1 VSPPLFNKEE
11 NMQLNSRENREVL
24 VPEDLISERDIQA
37 FRDTGFIIKRALLT
51 AEKAQQIAEWTDEIA
66 HYPELPGRYMMY
78 CEPSLMRSG
87 ERLLS
92 RIENFFPYHARFSQF
107 LTGHA
112 LLGAAARLFGEPAV
126 LFKDKI
132 NFKLPGA
139 DGFKPHQD
147 VQAGWNVYASV
158 HLTAMVTIDATTVEN
173 GCLEIASGHHRRGV
187 IGNMWEPL
195 TEADIA
201 GMAFVPCITW
211 PGDVVFFDSFTP
223 HRSNPNLTTQPRR
236 VLYVTYNR
244 YSEGDRRL
252 QYFADKRKSYP
263 PDCERETGAQYQYR
277 V

>member
-1 VSPPLFNKEE
+1 
-11 NMQLNSRENREVL
+11 MQLDSRENRKTL
-24 VPEDLISERDIQA
+24 VPEDLISERDIQV

-51 AEKAQQIAEWTDEIA
+51 AEKTQQIAEWTDEIA

-78 CEPSLMRSG
+78 FESSLVRSG

-92 RIENFFPYHARFSQF
+92 RIENFFPYHAGFRQLLS
-107 LTGHA
+107 GRA
-112 LLGAAARLFGEPAV
+112 MLGAAARLFGESAV

-139 DGFKPHQD
+139 DGFKAHQD
-147 VQAGWNVYASV
+147 VQAGWNAYASLQ
-158 HLTAMVTIDATTVEN
+158 LTAMVTIDATTVEN

-211 PGDVVFFDSFTP
+211 PGDVAFFDSFTP
-223 HRSNPNLTTQPRR
+223 HRSNPNLTRQPRR
-236 VLYVTYNR
+236 VLYITYNR
-244 YSEGDRRL
+244 HSEGDRRL
-252 QYFADKRKSYP
+252 QYYADKRKSYP
-263 PDCERETGAQYQYR
+263 PDCERKTGAQYQFK